1 VDRETGID
9 RRTLLRGLGLM
20 PALALGACAGRGTPT
35 WPLAYGP
42 AAFEVTSHSALIWH
56 RLHAHGRLHVEYAAE
71 PGFAGAERTATVDVG
86 DATDHTVT
94 LALEGLAPDRE
105 YVYRAVVESTGTRG
119 PMGRFRTAP
128 ASANEFTFAFS
139 GDLESGHQPFRLLDR
154 IARHQ
159 PSFFFLLGDTM
170 YADVPRAQFVPTLAH
185 YRSKHREN
193 RDDPDLA
200 RLLAACGT
208 FAMWDDHEVQND
220 FNGDNPYI
228 AEGRQAFREYWPV
241 RGEGGGAGVLYRRFA
256 WGPGADFFVLDCRQ
270 YRRPQAEADGAAKT
284 MLGARQKAWLKDGL
298 RASRAPFKFV
308 LSSVPL
314 HGPWG
319 PDRWAGY
326 AHERDELLGF
336 VRSERI
342 TGVVVL
348 SADVHAAVDIDFDD
362 GVREF
367 IAGPLA
373 AWPLCSIAP
382 VARRYLETSGRPFVC
397 DAFNWARLTVR
408 PEARPPEVE
417 VQFVDSDDVVRHRGH
432 VRLGAP

>member
-1 VDRETGID
+1 
-9 RRTLLRGLGLM
+9 M
-20 PALALGACAGRGTPT
+20 
-35 WPLAYGP
+35 
-42 AAFEVTSHSALIWH
+42 
-56 RLHAHGRLHVEYAAE
+56 
-71 PGFAGAERTATVDVG
+71 
-86 DATDHTVT
+86 T
-94 LALEGLAPDRE
+94 LALDGLAPGRE
-105 YVYRAVVESTGTRG
+105 YFYRAVVESTGTRG
-119 PMGRFRTAP
+119 PVGRFRTAP
-128 ASANEFTFAFS
+128 AAAGEFTFAFS

-154 IARHQ
+154 IARHE

-170 YADVPRAQFVPTLAH
+170 YADVPREQFTPTLAH
-185 YRSKHREN
+185 YRAKHREN
-193 RDDPDLA
+193 RGDAHLA

-241 RGEGGGAGVLYRRFA
+241 RGEGGEATVLYRRFA

-270 YRRPQAEADGAAKT
+270 YRRPQLDADGPGKT
-284 MLGARQKAWLKDGL
+284 MLGARQKAWLKEGL

-326 AHERDELLGF
+326 ARERDELLAF

-348 SADVHAAVDIDFDD
+348 SADVHAAVDVDFYD

-382 VARRYLETSGRPFVC
+382 IARRYLEASGRPFIC

-408 PEARPPEVE
+408 PEAHPPEVE
-417 VQFVDSDDVVRHRGH
+417 VQFLDVGDAVRHRGH
-432 VRLGAP
+432 VRLAAG

>member
-1 VDRETGID
+1 MASR
-9 RRTLLRGLGLM
+9 
-20 PALALGACAGRGTPT
+20 
-35 WPLAYGP
+35 
-42 AAFEVTSHSALIWH
+42 SALVWH
-56 RLHAHGRLHVEYAAE
+56 RLRERGRLHVEYATEAD
-71 PGFAGAERTATVDVG
+71 FAGAERTPAVDVV

-94 LALEGLAPDRE
+94 VALDGLAPGRE
-105 YVYRAVVESTGTRG
+105 YFYRAVVESTGTRG

-128 ASANEFTFAFS
+128 AAAGEFTFAFS

-154 IARHQ
+154 IARHE
-159 PSFFFLLGDTM
+159 PSFFLLLGDTM
-170 YADVPRAQFVPTLAH
+170 YADVPRAQFTPTLAH
-185 YRSKHREN
+185 YRAKHREN
-193 RDDPDLA
+193 RDDSHLA

-220 FNGDNPYI
+220 FNGNSPYI

-241 RGEGGGAGVLYRRFA
+241 RGEGGEATVLYRRFA

-270 YRRPQAEADGAAKT
+270 YRSPQRDADGPGKT
-284 MLGARQKAWLKDGL
+284 MLGARQKAWLKERL

-326 AHERDELLGF
+326 ARERDELLAF

-342 TGVVVL
+342 RGVVVL
-348 SADVHAAVDIDFDD
+348 SADVHAAVDVDFGD

-382 VARRYLETSGRPFVC
+382 IARRHLEASGRPFIC

-417 VQFVDSDDVVRHRGH
+417 VQFLDGADVVRHRGH
-432 VRLGAP
+432 VRLAAG